1 MELYTPDSGRIEV
14 SEERDLVRVRKAVR
28 DACSVTGFGLT
39 DITRI
44 VTAAS
49 ELARNIYRYAGE
61 GEMRWNGVNDGK
73 KTGIKLI
80 FEDHG
85 PGIADIETALS
96 EGFST
101 GRSMGMGLPGAKRLM
116 DEVESESGVDQGT
129 KVVVCK
135 WMQR

>member
-1 MELYTPDSGRIEV
+1 M
-14 SEERDLVRVRKAVR
+14 
-28 DACSVTGFGLT
+28 
-39 DITRI
+39 
-44 VTAAS
+44 TAAS

-116 DEVESESGVDQGT
+116 DEMEIESEVDQGT